1 MIKRKLVL
9 KTKIR
14 LCALRTFFKQYST
27 SQTNPRKFI
36 SWYTPWIGLKY
47 HIHTLSIAG
56 QLLCGGL
63 FSGDKLSNWFSAVGV
78 AHGLMDQE
86 EIKQDLLRVQL
97 STSTAN
103 TPVSLMQQVMAVV
116 IKTGQV
122 QTRLGL
128 LMLIRCFLQLGDWKW
143 TSRIH
148 INLQVLLNYPE
159 KKVRGCVLVR

>member
-1 MIKRKLVL
+1 M
-9 KTKIR
+9 
-14 LCALRTFFKQYST
+14 
-27 SQTNPRKFI
+27 
-36 SWYTPWIGLKY
+36 
-47 HIHTLSIAG
+47 
-56 QLLCGGL
+56 CGGL

-128 LMLIRCFLQLGDWKW
+128 LMLIRYFLHLYH
-143 TSRIH
+143 R
-148 INLQVLLNYPE
+148 
-159 KKVRGCVLVR
+159 RLVMNI

>member
-1 MIKRKLVL
+1 M
-9 KTKIR
+9 
-14 LCALRTFFKQYST
+14 
-27 SQTNPRKFI
+27 
-36 SWYTPWIGLKY
+36 
-47 HIHTLSIAG
+47 
-56 QLLCGGL
+56 CGGL

-128 LMLIRCFLQLGDWKW
+128 LMLIRYFLQLI
-143 TSRIH
+143 S
-148 INLQVLLNYPE
+148 
-159 KKVRGCVLVR
+159 